1 MKEDRVY
8 MDMINNNDTG
18 SVIGCYSTKVRGQV
32 LAQMLLQEP
41 IALTTILGDTL
52 IVNKSV
58 YRSYTFIF
66 TAEKNLRLKD

>member
-18 SVIGCYSTKVRGQV
+18 SAIGCYSTKVRSQV
-32 LAQMLLQEP
+32 SAQMLLQEP
-41 IALTTILGDTL
+41 IALTTIRGDTL

-58 YRSYTFIF
+58 YRNYTFILL
-66 TAEKNLRLKD
+66 AEKNVKKED